1 MHRPHLIASAS
12 AVLVAFVLT
21 ACGGSAQ
28 PGFTV
33 GDGPPRNPSEWSWGH
48 PSPEMANEAEDL
60 IASKHGDSYAS
71 PECLPAK
78 SLDGTGEFNFD
89 CTAEVRQRGK
99 RVKLDVVVYGT
110 DSGELSLGILQNVST
125 R

>member
-1 MHRPHLIASAS
+1 M
-12 AVLVAFVLT
+12 VL
-21 ACGGSAQ
+21 
-28 PGFTV
+28 
-33 GDGPPRNPSEWSWGH
+33 GH
-48 PSPEMANEAEDL
+48 PSPEMADGAETL

-89 CTAEVRQRGK
+89 CSRRSATGK
-99 RVKLDVVVYGT
+99 RVKIDVVVYGS
-110 DSGELSLGILQNVST
+110 DSGDPSLGILQNVWT

>member
-1 MHRPHLIASAS
+1 MA
-12 AVLVAFVLT
+12 
-21 ACGGSAQ
+21 
-28 PGFTV
+28 
-33 GDGPPRNPSEWSWGH
+33 DG
-48 PSPEMANEAEDL
+48 AETL

-89 CTAEVRQRGK
+89 CAAEDRQRGK
-99 RVKLDVVVYGT
+99 RVKIDVVVYGS
-110 DSGELSLGILQNVST
+110 DSGDPSLGILQNVWT